1 MSLYQYAMDEFNL
14 FQENKKKLILEI
26 RKFPDNQNI
35 QRINNHGFKISS
47 NQLSNNWSVFYYDFQ
62 QQKDK
67 LVELIED
74 SNNMLSIYNKLR
86 DLIQT
91 KSLYI
96 NKNTYKFNEEIIKN
110 LEKII

>member
-1 MSLYQYAMDEFNL
+1 MQWMNL
-14 FQENKKKLILEI
+14 IYLIKIKLEI
-26 RKFPDNQNI
+26 SKFPDNQNI
-35 QRINNHGFKISS
+35 QRINNHVFKISS

-96 NKNTYKFNEEIIKN
+96 NNNTYKFHEEIIKN